1 MDKKPLQSK
10 KFIAY
15 LIADFGWKVALF
27 YILYQSKSK
36 FDYYS
41 FSVVLTLLVVSG
53 FIQVGYILGQAA
65 LDKYTE
71 VTKNITNNTPPPN
84 EKGKIN
90 ESK

>member
-15 LIADFGWKVALF
+15 LIADLGWKLALF

-36 FDYYS
+36 FDYYN
-41 FSVVLTLLVVSG
+41 FSVIITLFIVSG

-65 LDKYTE
+65 LDKYVTVTE
-71 VTKNITNNTPPPN
+71 KITQNKERGP
-84 EKGKIN
+84 E
-90 ESK
+90 

>member
-15 LIADFGWKVALF
+15 LIADLGWKMALF
-27 YILYQSKSK
+27 YLLYQSKSK

-41 FSVVLTLLVVSG
+41 FSIIITLLIVSG

-71 VTKNITNNTPPPN
+71 VTKNITSQNQLDPQ
-84 EKGKIN
+84 
-90 ESK
+90 ESKKNASK